1 MAANPQTLGII
12 DIVWK
17 GQKIPVEKGAK
28 IRVGGLKANTV
39 IYGRRVAYANEF
51 QASEVTATT
60 HLARGQSF
68 KALYATGEGELQ
80 VLCDTG
86 QTFVFSDAFLAD
98 DRPEL
103 TGGEGGKIE
112 LKWAAGEPEELLNG

>member
-1 MAANPQTLGII
+1 MQTLGIV

-17 GQKIPVEKGAK
+17 GAKLAVEKGAK
-28 IRVGGLKANTV
+28 VKLGGVQNNPV
-39 IYGRRVAYANEF
+39 SYGRQVGRAQEF
-51 QASEVTATT
+51 MASEITATVP
-60 HLARGQSF
+60 LERGRPMSAIYTQ
-68 KALYATGEGELQ
+68 GEGELQ

-86 QTFVFSDAFLAD
+86 HTYVWPDAFLTG
-98 DRPEL
+98 RPEM